1 MGHSQLMLAFMQMAQ
16 DIATC
21 MYYTGIDPFS
31 KQEVYVAR
39 QLQDRK
45 LQRALMQFFK
55 PENYFEVRKALE
67 EAGRTNLI
75 GSGCD
80 ALIPAQPPK
89 EALRSRREKANQTVR
104 GEYVHAIPRPAKG
117 YRPSRKSARRRDRE

>member
-1 MGHSQLMLAFMQMAQ
+1 MLTFTPMAG

-21 MYYTGIDPFS
+21 MCHTGIAPFT

-39 QLQDRK
+39 NLRDRRM
-45 LQRALMQFFK
+45 QRALMQFFK

-67 EAGRTNLI
+67 EAGRTDLI
-75 GSGCD
+75 GGGCD

-89 EALRSRREKANQTVR
+89 EALKARRERANQAAR
-104 GEYVHAIPRPAKG
+104 GEYVHTVPTPGKPKG
-117 YRPSRKSARRRDRE
+117 YRPRRTTARRRPRR